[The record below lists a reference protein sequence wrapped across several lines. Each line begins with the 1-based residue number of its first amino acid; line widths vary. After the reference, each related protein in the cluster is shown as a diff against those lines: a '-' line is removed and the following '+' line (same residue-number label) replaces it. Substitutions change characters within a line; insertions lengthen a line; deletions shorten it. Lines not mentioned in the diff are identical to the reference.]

1 MITHDTFNPNIMAMT
16 IYHLKQKKQRL
27 AREIHAKLD
36 FLVGSVTSQGS
47 RPGFSLTFK
56 EDGKTR
62 SKYIRTSMVDEVR
75 KMTARHQ
82 ELKELLK
89 ELSLV
94 NWEILKA
101 ENQPRS

>member
-1 MITHDTFNPNIMAMT
+1 MAMT
-16 IYHLKQKKQRL
+16 TCHLKQKKERIT
-27 AREIHAKLD
+27 REVHANLD
-36 FLVGSVTSQGS
+36 FLTGSVTSQGP
-47 RPGFSLTFK
+47 RGGFSLTFK

-75 KMTARHQ
+75 RMTSRHQ
-82 ELKELLK
+82 KLKALLQ
-89 ELSLV
+89 ELSVV